1 MLNDVFAVLSDIGLL
16 SGGAARAHAN
26 IAWAHH
32 MNVEVEAQNR
42 TRYFV
47 KAGPLADAALAREAW
62 ALGAAPGCLP
72 GHTPALLANVTRNG
86 LRFLVMSALDVEP
99 VRALGDIVDDPQRL
113 EQWGDVFRGLPQMG
127 PAVPGAREEMR
138 QFIDAN
144 LPALARHLGSK
155 ETRRQLEALPRA
167 AQHGDLVANN
177 IGHVGARPVVFD
189 WEDFGKVDLPGFD
202 IALLLGSLLSHDP
215 EKIVALFSEEGR
227 GAPWLVPLLAAT
239 GLERVQFAG
248 LMPVYY
254 GAFFWIKCVGGYGA
268 TIQSTVRHT
277 IEQLVRDRGPG

>member
-1 MLNDVFAVLSDIGLL
+1 MLNDVFAVLNDIGLL
-16 SGGAARAHAN
+16 AGGTARAHAN

-32 MNVEVEAQNR
+32 MNVEVEAQDR

-113 EQWGDVFRGLPQMG
+113 EQWCGVFRGLPRMG
-127 PAVPGAREEMR
+127 PPAPGAREEMR
-138 QFIDAN
+138 QFIEGN
-144 LPALARHLGSK
+144 LPVLAHHIGLE
-155 ETRRQLEALPRA
+155 ETRQRLEGLPHA

-202 IALLLGSLLSHDP
+202 VALLLGSLLNHDP
-215 EKIVALFSEEGR
+215 AKIAALFREEGQ
-227 GAPWLVPLLAAT
+227 GAPWLAPLLAAV
-239 GLERVQFAG
+239 GLDRAQFAG
-248 LMPVYY
+248 LLPVYY

-268 TIQSTVRHT
+268 MIQSTVRHT
-277 IEQLVRDRGPG
+277 IEQLVSDRGPG